1 MATTLSPQQFGANRF
16 GGPLYRAS
24 APVTVLTLREA
35 VMAWLRTLTS
45 LTAIVGQRVY
55 KQDPSQVAL
64 YPCIAV
70 EMPTRDYGYNHSGAD
85 GTSIGTIQITAISSQ
100 ESSAV
105 AAVEVIRNNWQGF
118 RGTQSG
124 VPIMWAYLDDEA
136 DGTTEPPDGSDGW
149 IYQVAV
155 SYRIKHRVPLP
166 TSVTQVNT

>member
-1 MATTLSPQQFGANRF
+1 VATLSPQRFGANRF
-16 GGPLYRAS
+16 GGPLFRVPS
-24 APVTVLTLREA
+24 NVTVLTLREA
-35 VMAWLRTLTS
+35 VMAWLRSLSPLTS
-45 LTAIVGQRVY
+45 IVGQRIY
-55 KQDPSQVAL
+55 KQDPSQMSL

-85 GTSIGTIQITAISSQ
+85 GTSTGHIQITALSSS

-105 AAVEVIRNNWQGF
+105 AAIEVIRNNWQGF

-149 IYQVAV
+149 IYQAAV
-155 SYRIKHRVPLP
+155 TYRIKHRVPAP